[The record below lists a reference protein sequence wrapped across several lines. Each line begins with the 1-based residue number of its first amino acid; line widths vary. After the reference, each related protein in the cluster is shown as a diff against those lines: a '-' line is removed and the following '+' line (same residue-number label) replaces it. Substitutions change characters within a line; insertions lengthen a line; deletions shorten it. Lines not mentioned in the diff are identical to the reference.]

1 MSSSNRKPPERRA
14 LSIKETAD
22 TLGLSRSTAY
32 RLIAEGKLATLK
44 IGGRRLVPVAAIDV
58 LLNLASR

>member
-14 LSIKETAD
+14 LSIEETAD